1 MDYEI
6 MFLYSVLTKKEVLQ
20 QSDYKL
26 TITASGSTVLNLT
39 NIKEPSIKNFGVVGV
54 LHEGVSHLG

>member
-1 MDYEI
+1 